1 MNPLRAKLHEL
12 IDELLDAVERSTPSE
27 WVDQKSSPLG
37 RRRHLTLARTGVLKS
52 TKDAGRV
59 LIRRVDIE
67 RYLEKNSRIV
77 VDVKADEDREV
88 ARVLAAIGRKNT
100 AA

>member
-1 MNPLRAKLHEL
+1 MNPLRHKLHAL
-12 IDELLDAVERSTPSE
+12 IDELVDAIEAVSVPD
-27 WVDQKSSPLG
+27 WVDQKTSPLG

-67 RYLEKNSRIV
+67 RYLERNSRIV

-88 ARVLAAIGRKNT
+88 ARVLAAIGRKNS